1 MKRHRRSRLPFIIS
15 LPTACNIGYEKGDSG
30 FWVLLTLRYK
40 RGYEIQKE
48 ITIDSFVFHDSHILR
63 VEKEPD
69 FTQSLFVWIS

>member
-1 MKRHRRSRLPFIIS
+1 MKFVS
-15 LPTACNIGYEKGDSG
+15 YEKGDSG

-48 ITIDSFVFHDSHILR
+48 ITIDSFVFHDSHILK

-69 FTQSLFVWIS
+69 FAQSLFCLDIIGNIVRNV